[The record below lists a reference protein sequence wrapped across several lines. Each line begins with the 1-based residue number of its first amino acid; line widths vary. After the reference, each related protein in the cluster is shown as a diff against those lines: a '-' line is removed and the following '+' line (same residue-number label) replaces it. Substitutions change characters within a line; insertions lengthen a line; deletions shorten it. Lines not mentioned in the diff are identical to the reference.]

1 MTKQDIDKL
10 KQDITEVVADE
21 LLAKVLG
28 ISVLVINDHFSDL
41 IRLEVD
47 GKNRAKRFTEQWWK
61 TYKMFEHG
69 RLTLEDIRD
78 VLREE
83 SDIVIKR
90 EK

>member
-1 MTKQDIDKL
+1 M
-10 KQDITEVVADE
+10 VADE

-61 TYKMFEHG
+61 TYKAFEQG
-69 RLTLEDIRD
+69 RITLEDIRK

-90 EK
+90 EQ